1 MIIRGFS
8 NQGTDFSKVF
18 RCNNRCNTFPIQ
30 KHLSCNSPVNRQCTR
45 FGSGMNLVTSKCTPV
60 YIALRSVK
68 IYAATNDEAV
78 FFSIRAFFH
87 GHWQHTGQQGKGGDH
102 LLFHSSTFTRSW
114 TFRHLFVT
122 VHVR

>member
-45 FGSGMNLVTSKCTPV
+45 FGSGMNVVTSKCTPV

-78 FFSIRAFFH
+78 FFFY
-87 GHWQHTGQQGKGGDH
+87 QGFLSRTLATHRTAGEGREPSFIP
-102 LLFHSSTFTRSW
+102 L
-114 TFRHLFVT
+114 
-122 VHVR
+122 